1 MKISGTTALML
12 AAGAAILIVIGGGYM
27 SAFNPDAG
35 NNGGSMDSNNPQLV
49 AEGKIVYAE
58 SCAVCHGVN
67 LEGQPNWRQRNPDG
81 TFPPPPHNETGH
93 TWHHPDKMLFNNTK
107 LGGAVGAPA
116 GFKSAMPA
124 FGEQLSD
131 KQIWAVLSYIKS
143 RWPKGARIRQER
155 INKQSR

>member
-1 MKISGTTALML
+1 ML
-12 AAGAAILIVIGGGYM
+12 AAGAAIVVVIGVGYM

-35 NNGGSMDSNNPQLV
+35 DNGGGMDSGNPKLV
-49 AEGKIVYAE
+49 AEGKIIYAE
-58 SCAVCHGVN
+58 NCAACHGAN

-93 TWHHPDKMLFNNTK
+93 TWHHPDMMLFNTTK
-107 LGGAVGAPA
+107 LGGAAGAPP

-124 FGEQLSD
+124 FGDKLSD
-131 KQIWAVLSYIKS
+131 QQIWAVLSYIKS

-155 INKQSR
+155 INKQKR